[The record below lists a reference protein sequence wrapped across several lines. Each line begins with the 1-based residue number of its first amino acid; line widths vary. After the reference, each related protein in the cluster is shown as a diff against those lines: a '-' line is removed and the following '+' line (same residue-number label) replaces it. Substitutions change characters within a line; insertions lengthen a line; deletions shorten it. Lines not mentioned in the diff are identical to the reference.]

1 MYMFLLEQQ
10 DVYQDK
16 VPYKSSVWL
25 WNVCGM
31 FVLYAI

>member
-25 WNVCGM
+25 WNVYVVCHLI
-31 FVLYAI
+31 V